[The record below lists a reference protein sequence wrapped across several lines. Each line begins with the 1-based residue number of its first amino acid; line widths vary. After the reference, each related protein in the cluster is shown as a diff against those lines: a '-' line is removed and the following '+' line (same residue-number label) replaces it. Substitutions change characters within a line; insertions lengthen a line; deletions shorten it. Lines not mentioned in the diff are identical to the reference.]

1 MFTIEEQFQ
10 RNINQD
16 PLDLRELQTTGGAL
30 LHEMMHCRVITNP
43 HFHRMFFTVQISGVQ
58 LTRIVRDMVTLEG
71 RRIYEL
77 EECHNA
83 TIRTVLGLDVTI
95 QNADSFAQTGSGT

>member
-1 MFTIEEQFQ
+1 
-10 RNINQD
+10 
-16 PLDLRELQTTGGAL
+16 
-30 LHEMMHCRVITNP
+30 
-43 HFHRMFFTVQISGVQ
+43 
-58 LTRIVRDMVTLEG
+58 MVTPEG
-71 RRIYEL
+71 RRIYGP